1 MTTKGS
7 KLLGNWADLL
17 DLDTKVLAQ
26 DYKFW
31 AGRVARSAGE
41 SGESGELGQS
51 GERVGVM
58 GLLGTSIEASRIRIY
73 YISTG

>member
-31 AGRVARSAGE
+31 AGRVARLAGE
-41 SGESGELGQS
+41 SGQS

-58 GLLGTSIEASRIRIY
+58 GLLGTRIEASRIRIN